1 MTVAIGEF
9 AGCHVLAELRGVDAG
24 LLDDLAHLEVALKR
38 ALAAS
43 GATIL
48 EMSSHRFVPQGVTIL
63 ALLAESH
70 ASLHTY
76 PEHAAVFVDVF
87 TCGAADPRT
96 AVDLLTHELQPGQV
110 TVQVIRRGD
119 TPSSEVSA

>member
-9 AGCHVLAELRGVDAG
+9 AGCHVLAELREVDAG
-24 LLDDLAHLEVALKR
+24 LLDDLAHLEAALKR

-43 GATIL
+43 GATVL
-48 EMSSHRFVPQGVTIL
+48 DMTSHRFMPQGVTIL

-96 AVDLLTHELQPGQV
+96 AVDLLTHELQPGRV
-110 TVQVIRRGD
+110 TVQVITRGD
-119 TPSSEVSA
+119 IPAEATS

>member
-9 AGCHVLAELRGVDAG
+9 AGCHVLAELREVDAG
-24 LLDDLAHLEVALKR
+24 LLDDLAHLEAALKR

-43 GATIL
+43 GATVL
-48 EMSSHRFVPQGVTIL
+48 DMTSHRFMPQGVTIL

-96 AVDLLTHELQPGQV
+96 AVDLLTHELQPGRV
-110 TVQVIRRGD
+110 TVQVITRGD
-119 TPSSEVSA
+119 IPAEAIS